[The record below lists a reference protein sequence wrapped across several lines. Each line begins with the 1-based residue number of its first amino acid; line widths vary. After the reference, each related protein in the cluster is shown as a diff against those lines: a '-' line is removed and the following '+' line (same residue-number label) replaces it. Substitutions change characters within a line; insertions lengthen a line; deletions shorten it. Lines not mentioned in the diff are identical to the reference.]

1 LLASDG
7 IDRTAIAARLTEIVS
22 DAGRLALQFFKSPVK
37 SWFKGAG
44 EGSPVS
50 EADIAVD
57 LLMKERLSAAAIGCG
72 WLSEETEDDSARLS
86 SERVWVVD
94 PIDGTRAFLA
104 GRPDWLISAALV
116 ERGRP
121 TVAALYAPVTDEQ
134 FAAVRGQGAT
144 LNGVAIAVDKGAAL
158 AGARVAG
165 PRSMLERLS
174 AQAPGIIVEPRVYS
188 LALRFARV
196 AEGRIDIALGGGNS
210 HDWDL
215 AGADLLVHEA
225 GGVLTTMTGETITY
239 NLPQPR
245 HEALLAASPPRHR
258 IVSDIIAGRP
268 IAPR

>member
-1 LLASDG
+1 MLASDG
-7 IDRTAIAARLTEIVS
+7 IDRTAIAARVTEIVG
-22 DAGRLALQFFKSPVK
+22 DAGRLALQYFQSPVK
-37 SWFKGAG
+37 SWLKGAG

-57 LLMKERLSAAAIGCG
+57 VLLKERLLAAAQGCG

-86 SERVWVVD
+86 QERIWIVD

-104 GRPDWLISAALV
+104 GRPDWTISAALV

-121 TVAALYAPVTDEQ
+121 TIAALFAPATDEL
-134 FAAVRGQGAT
+134 FVAVRGQGAT
-144 LNGVAIAVDKGAAL
+144 LNGASIAVDQGAGL

-165 PRSMLERLS
+165 PRTMLERLS
-174 AQAPGIIVEPRVYS
+174 AQEPGIIFEPRVHS

-196 AEGRIDIALGGGNS
+196 AQGRIDVALGGGNS

-239 NLPQPR
+239 NRPQPR
-245 HEALLAASPPRHR
+245 HDALLAAGPPRHR

>member
-7 IDRTAIAARLTEIVS
+7 IDRAAIAARLTEIVG
-22 DAGRLALQFFKSPVK
+22 DAGRLALRLFKSPVK
-37 SWFKGAG
+37 SWLKGAG

-50 EADIAVD
+50 EADIAVN
-57 LLMKERLSAAAIGCG
+57 LLMQERLSAAEIGCG
-72 WLSEETEDDSARLS
+72 WLSEETEDHPARLS
-86 SERVWVVD
+86 SERIWVVD

-104 GRPDWLISAALV
+104 GRPDWTISVALV

-121 TVAALYAPVTDEQ
+121 TVAVLYAPVTDEL
-134 FAAVRGQGAT
+134 FLAVRGQGAT
-144 LNGVAIAVDKGAAL
+144 LNGARIVVDVGAAL

-165 PRSMLERLS
+165 PQRMLDQLS
-174 AQAPGIIVEPRVYS
+174 AHAPGVIFEPKVHS

-196 AEGRIDIALGGGNS
+196 AVGRIDVAFGGKNS

-245 HEALLAASPPRHR
+245 HEALLAAGPPRHR
-258 IVSDIIAGRP
+258 IVSDIIAGQP

>member
-1 LLASDG
+1 MLASDG
-7 IDRTAIAARLTEIVS
+7 IDRTAIAARLTEIVG
-22 DAGRLALQFFKSPVK
+22 DAGHLALQFFKSPVK
-37 SWFKGAG
+37 SWLKGAG

-104 GRPDWLISAALV
+104 GRPDWAISAALV

-121 TVAALYAPVTDEQ
+121 TVAALYAPVTDEL
-134 FAAVRGQGAT
+134 FVAVRGQGAT
-144 LNGVAIAVDKGAAL
+144 LNGAPIAVDSGTAL

-225 GGVLTTMTGETITY
+225 GGVLTTMTGETIIY

-245 HEALLAASPPRHR
+245 HEALLAAGPPRHR